1 MFLGVKYVH
10 KHIYIYIYID
20 IHMVAPAPVNHIFGL
35 EISGAWAAV
44 RVSVLQGKIASVLC
58 DY

>member
-1 MFLGVKYVH
+1 MYTDIETYIHIYIG
-10 KHIYIYIYID
+10 IYIYIYIY
-20 IHMVAPAPVNHIFGL
+20 
-35 EISGAWAAV
+35 ISGAWAAV